1 MVNLPHLQKHHLFV
15 CHFGGQGM
23 DLKFGGIDLR
33 FGKPPAG
40 LTNPAGTWTCQSLTI
55 IERGGD
61 RMDFEL
67 TKEQKQI
74 QKSVREF
81 VKGEFKKDLILEL
94 EENHQYPTDIWKKAA
109 ELGFIGIHFP
119 EAYSG
124 MGLGVMEN
132 ILVAEE
138 LCRGDSSVGACL
150 ILADFASEI
159 ILHFGSDEQKK
170 AWLPKVAEGEVLSCG
185 AFTEP
190 DHGSDITRMETTA
203 VKDGD
208 EWIIN
213 GTKIFI
219 TNGGPLAGFYSV
231 LCQTDPE
238 AQPTHRGMSL
248 ILVEADRAGVSTASV
263 GVKMGIRM
271 MDTAEVNFKDARVPL
286 SNLIGKENKGFY
298 QVLEFF
304 DESRILIAAQ
314 GLGTAQGAFDRALAY
329 VKSREQFG
337 KKIAQ
342 FQITQHKLADMA
354 TKIEMAQLL
363 VYKAAWNFDQGR
375 IDPKLTSMA
384 KMVAGRTAVE
394 VADEAIQ
401 LLGGYGYMLE
411 YEVERFYRD
420 AKICELYE
428 GTKEIQK
435 NTIASSLIGKLK

>member
-1 MVNLPHLQKHHLFV
+1 
-15 CHFGGQGM
+15 
-23 DLKFGGIDLR
+23 
-33 FGKPPAG
+33 
-40 LTNPAGTWTCQSLTI
+40 
-55 IERGGD
+55 
-61 RMDFEL
+61 MDFEL
-67 TKEQKQI
+67 SKSRKEI
-74 QKSVREF
+74 QKAVRDF
-81 VKGEFKKDLILEL
+81 VKGEFKKDVILEL
-94 EENHQYPTDIWKKAA
+94 EEAHAFPEKIWKKAA
-109 ELGFIGIHFP
+109 DLGFIGIHFP
-119 EAYSG
+119 EEYSG
-124 MGLGVMEN
+124 QGLGVTEN

-159 ILHFGSDEQKK
+159 ILHFGSDEQKQT
-170 AWLPKVAEGEVLSCG
+170 WLPRVAEGEVLSCG

-190 DHGSDITRMETTA
+190 DHGSDITRMDTTA
-203 VKDGD
+203 VRDGD
-208 EWIIN
+208 DWVIN

-231 LCQTDPE
+231 LCQTDPD
-238 AQPTHRGMSL
+238 ASPSHRGMSL
-248 ILVEADRAGVSTASV
+248 ILVEADRPGLSTASV

-271 MDTAEVNFKDARVPL
+271 MQTAEVSFKDVRVPAK
-286 SNLIGKENKGFY
+286 NLIGKENKGFY

-314 GLGTAQGAFDRALAY
+314 GLGTAQGAYDRALAY
-329 VKSREQFG
+329 VKAREQFG
-337 KKIAQ
+337 KKIGQ
-342 FQITQHKLADMA
+342 FQATQHKLADMA
-354 TKIEMAQLL
+354 TKIEMARLL

-375 IDPKLTSMA
+375 IDPMLTSMA

-420 AKICELYE
+420 AKICEIYE

-435 NTIASSLIGKLK
+435 NTIASALLGRLK